1 MSREADDMTRGEA
14 LRDANLRAGL
24 MPNGSKPCSYC
35 GCMPVKLDDWDNE
48 TDACADPICQDSSE
62 AWRSSGAFKVA
73 EVVTSAYLEIETAK
87 TVPCGPPSE
96 RETA

>member
-1 MSREADDMTRGEA
+1 MSREADDMTAGEA

-24 MPNGSKPCSYC
+24 TADGSKRCAYC
-35 GCMPVKLDDWDNE
+35 CEAPVTLDDWDNE
-48 TDACADPICQDSSE
+48 TDACSDPICQDSSE